1 MEWRDRAI
9 ILSIRRHGEH
19 HALADVLTRS
29 EGRWRGLVRGGGG
42 RRLAGVLQAG
52 NEIDA
57 HWRAR
62 LDAHLGTLT
71 VEPARARAAA
81 LMGDP
86 GRLAAMTS
94 ICALLELALPE
105 REPHPAVHD
114 MLVALLDLLENREA
128 TPCDWGAA
136 LVHAEM
142 ALLADLG
149 FGLDL
154 ACCAATG
161 VTEDLVYVSPRS
173 GRAVSRA
180 AGAPYRDR
188 LLPLPQFLLGR
199 QAGDATQAD
208 VAAGLRLTGH
218 FLLDHVIGA
227 SNRGLPPARQR
238 LLQRFMLA

>member
-1 MEWRDRAI
+1 MEWRDSAV
-9 ILSIRRHGEH
+9 ILAVHRHGEH
-19 HALADVLTRS
+19 HALVDVLTRR

-42 RRLAGVLQAG
+42 RRLAGVLQPG

-94 ICALLELALPE
+94 ICALLQMALPE
-105 REPHPAVHD
+105 REPHPAIHAR
-114 MLVALLDLLENREA
+114 LLALLDVLESGDA
-128 TPCDWGAA
+128 TPCEWGVA
-136 LVHAEM
+136 LVYAEM

-154 ACCAATG
+154 SHCAATG
-161 VTEDLVYVSPRS
+161 ETDDLAYISPRS
-173 GRAVSRA
+173 GRAVSRD
-180 AGAPYRDR
+180 AGAPYKDR
-188 LLPLPQFLLGR
+188 LLSLPRFLLER
-199 QAGDATQAD
+199 RADLATVED
-208 VAAGLRLTGH
+208 IVAGLRLTGH
-218 FLLDHVIGA
+218 FLETHVLGP
-227 SNRGLPPARQR
+227 SRRSLPPARAR
-238 LLQRFMLA
+238 LLQRFQLV